1 MLLGEVVLDQ
11 REELLDVA
19 AVPREQVTVPVTE
32 ERQTL
37 ILEEGAEAVLDFNQF
52 LLEAST
58 SLMPADNLTVTLTRQ
73 LLDESGRIVP
83 NTTEELSP
91 VEGRV
96 SVTLDRES
104 GQYSV
109 AIADAVVGDS
119 AVYQMEV
126 CSVSVRSEE
135 VCVNA
140 TVTVFVLDCEL
151 LCV

>member
-1 MLLGEVVLDQ
+1 MLGQ

-19 AVPREQVTVPVTE
+19 AVPGEEVTVPVLE

-37 ILEEGAEAVLDFNQF
+37 ILEEGAQAVLDFNQF
-52 LLEAST
+52 LLEASMRLT
-58 SLMPADNLTVTLTRQ
+58 PADNLTVTLTRQ
-73 LLDESGRIVP
+73 LLDESGMVVP
-83 NTTEELSP
+83 DSTEELSP

-104 GQYSV
+104 GQYFVS
-109 AIADAVVGDS
+109 IADAVVGDS
-119 AVYQMEV
+119 AVYEMEV
-126 CSVSVRSEE
+126 CSVSVTSEE

-151 LCV
+151 PCV